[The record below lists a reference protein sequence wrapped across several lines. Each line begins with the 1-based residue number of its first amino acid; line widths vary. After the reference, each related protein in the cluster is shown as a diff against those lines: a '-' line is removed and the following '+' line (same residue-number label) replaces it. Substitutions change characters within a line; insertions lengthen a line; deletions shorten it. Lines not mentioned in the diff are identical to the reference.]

1 MEIGKRESQSR
12 GGKGRVTER
21 GKWTRALG
29 KRNVEVGN
37 VESGTAKV
45 ESGNVETQE
54 WKVGTW
60 KVESRQGTVESG
72 NWKAREQE
80 ARQGVRK

>member
-12 GGKGRVTER
+12 GGKGRVTDR
-21 GKWTRALG
+21 GKWKRALG

-45 ESGNVETQE
+45 ESGNVESEKRKRGKWT
-54 WKVGTW
+54 
-60 KVESRQGTVESG
+60 VESRQGTVESG
-72 NWKAREQE
+72 NWKT
-80 ARQGVRK
+80 